1 VNIIGYAGGTPY
13 KSVKNIPNLEPF
25 VSVYFIYK
33 RFFRERKKIEEW
45 LILEK
50 KEFVRSNK

>member
-13 KSVKNIPNLEPF
+13 KSVKNIPNLEPV